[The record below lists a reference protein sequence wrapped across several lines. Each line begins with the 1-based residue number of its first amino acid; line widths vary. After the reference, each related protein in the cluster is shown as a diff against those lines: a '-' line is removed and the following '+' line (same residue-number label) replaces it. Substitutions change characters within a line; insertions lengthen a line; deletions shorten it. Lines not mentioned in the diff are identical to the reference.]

1 MKYSFQNIEA
11 WQRSRELVK
20 NIYQLT
26 SVFPKKESYR
36 FPGSFQQLS
45 IYLSWN
51 TIEGSIRGSKNDKTK
66 FYEIELLGFIEILN
80 QRTSQLMKSINIGIK
95 LNSLCRSAMNLI
107 KR

>member
-11 WQRSRELVK
+11 WQGSRELVK

-26 SVFPKKESYR
+26 FVFPKKESYR
-36 FPGSFQQLS
+36 FSGSFQQSS

-51 TIEGSIRGSKNDKTK
+51 TIEGSIRGSKNDQSK
-66 FYEIELLGFIEILN
+66 FYEIELLGFIDILS
-80 QRTSQLMKSINIGIK
+80 QRTSQIMKSGNIGGK
-95 LNSLCRSAMNLI
+95 MNSLCRLAMNLI